1 MSGSIGG
8 KRILREEVQGTVDK
22 YINTVLCNF
31 PGFVK
36 AEITGSYNAGTRKD
50 HGDIDLVVQ
59 LNGKNI
65 STVKKEFKKYLDSL
79 DDTVTPKFIFGRNR
93 GNKSQLYGQI
103 VTCGFPIDGREN
115 DYVQVD
121 NIIVVSEDA
130 GNFQKEFLNLDAPKQ
145 ALLMGYIRVCW
156 DRINKQ
162 EIINDFGINLTP
174 IQNSNQEYEFVLS
187 AVGLSLRLVTLGD
200 DYKEISRKEIWR
212 SYKWGYVRKLLT
224 NINIYDSYDEI
235 LNNISN
241 TVFDQRSKRRIIGI
255 MKSMINVGVGEIGTP
270 KGDMKIQAIKL
281 AENIL

>member
-31 PGFVK
+31 PGFIK
-36 AEITGSYNAGTRKD
+36 AEITGSYNTGTRKD

-65 STVKKEFKKYLDSL
+65 SAVKKEFKEYLDSL
-79 DDTVTPKFIFGRNR
+79 DDMVTPKFIFGRKR
-93 GNKSQLYGQI
+93 GDKSQLYGQI

-121 NIIVVSEDA
+121 NIIVTSEDA
-130 GNFQKEFLNLDAPKQ
+130 GNFQKEFLNLDASKQ

-187 AVGLSLRLVTLGD
+187 AVGLSLRLVTLSD

-212 SYKWGYVRKLLT
+212 SYKWEYVCKLLT

-241 TVFDQRSKRRIIGI
+241 TVYDQRSKRRIIGI
-255 MKSMINVGVGEIGTP
+255 MKSMINIGVGEIGTP